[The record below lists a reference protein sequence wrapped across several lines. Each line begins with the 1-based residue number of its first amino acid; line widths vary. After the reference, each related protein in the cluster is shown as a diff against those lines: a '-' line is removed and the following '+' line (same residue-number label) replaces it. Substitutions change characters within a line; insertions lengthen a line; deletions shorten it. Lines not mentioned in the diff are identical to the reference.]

1 MNFKKIV
8 TALAGAALAMGM
20 ASAQAQVTAVTP
32 SSFTV
37 TPSGLPGVTGS
48 SFDAFKIHGDSSE
61 LLVLRADGSGYNGKG
76 YLRYGYFEDI
86 NGDQRPLGPFSNAG
100 YNLFVRY
107 TFSDVIGPEENVL
120 TSLTFQMFADV
131 GSDNQ
136 FVKAT
141 GNRTTGTQASVTD
154 VEGDDILIGSGTLVA
169 GVGDFNSQGGA
180 ALNANTTFS
189 LTTEGSRYFTRP
201 VPFYS
206 LTFNGFNNATGG
218 AVINADGTVA
228 INASGETTFN
238 NVPEP
243 TSVALLGLGL
253 LGLGAS
259 ARRRRNQ
266 K

>member
-1 MNFKKIV
+1 MFKKQI
-8 TALAGAALAMGM
+8 AIAIAGAALALGM
-20 ASAQAQVTAVTP
+20 ASAQAANV
-32 SSFTV
+32 FTV
-37 TPSGLPGVTGS
+37 TPSGLPSTTGQ
-48 SFDAFKIHGDSSE
+48 SFQATKINGDSSE
-61 LLVLRADGSGYNGKG
+61 LLVLNAAGTGYNGEG
-76 YLRYGYFEDI
+76 FLRYGYFLDT
-86 NGDQRPLGPFSNAG
+86 NGDARPLGTFGSG

-107 TFSDVIGPEENVL
+107 SFTDMIGPEENVL
-120 TSLTFQMFADV
+120 TSLTFQMYADIGADNIFTRA
-131 GSDNQ
+131 GST
-136 FVKAT
+136 T
-141 GNRTTGTQASVTD
+141 GNAAGTQATVVD
-154 VEGDDILIGSGTLVA
+154 VDGDDILIGTGTLVS

-189 LTTEGSRYFTRP
+189 LTTAGSKYFTAP

-218 AVINADGTVA
+218 AVINADGTVT
-228 INASGETTFN
+228 INAAGETTFN

-259 ARRRRNQ
+259 ARRRRQ